1 MTVRAADSPRF
12 ESIEQLRDALRKFS
26 AERDWDQFHSPKNLS
41 MALSVETAEL
51 LEHFQWMSESE
62 SRALPEQ
69 QLAAVGAEM
78 ADVFIYLV
86 RLADKLGI
94 DLLGAAATKIEL
106 NAQRY
111 PADEFRG
118 SSRKYSELKA
128 RDKPTAWE

>member
-1 MTVRAADSPRF
+1 
-12 ESIEQLRDALRKFS
+12 
-26 AERDWDQFHSPKNLS
+26 
-41 MALSVETAEL
+41 MALSVETGEL
-51 LEHFQWMSESE
+51 LEHFRWMSEAGI
-62 SRALPEQ
+62 RALPEPK
-69 QLAAVGAEM
+69 LTAVAAEM

-94 DLLGAAATKIEL
+94 DLLVAAATKIEL